1 MTLERTTFGVIRH
14 AQTEW
19 NRERRIQG
27 WSDSPLTLEGER
39 QAEGWGAHLQ
49 TMPWTLV
56 LASDIGRA
64 LATAR
69 IVNRRLGLPLL
80 TDHRLRELDWG
91 QWTGKTVRQLRGEV
105 PDIVAAQERA
115 GWDFQAPG
123 GGDPPLPARTQP
135 LRAAGCGPRSSRRRD
150 PGRDARG
157 GDQEPGLPPRR
168 GLDPADRTARA
179 AHLPTGPDLGGGRN
193 PRVRWGRRSA
203 GLKRLR
209 L

>member
-1 MTLERTTFGVIRH
+1 VTIERTTFGVIRH

-39 QAEGWGAHLQ
+39 QADGWGAHLQ
-49 TMPWTLV
+49 AMPWTLV

-123 GGDPPLPARTQP
+123 GETRRSQLERSRCALLDAARARPGGAILVVTHEGVIKSLAYHLAGDSTPPTERPERHIYRLVRIW
-135 LRAAGCGPRSSRRRD
+135 AAGETLGFD
-150 PGRDARG
+150 GVED
-157 GDQEPGLPPRR
+157 LP
-168 GLDPADRTARA
+168 
-179 AHLPTGPDLGGGRN
+179 
-193 PRVRWGRRSA
+193 V
-203 GLKRLR
+203 
-209 L
+209 